1 MSLTSEAF
9 SRPGCDRVTT
19 MKTLLNSTWDQIGYQ
34 DDGHLVH
41 TDKRTGRH
49 EISFRMWPDVASA
62 NKTLAS
68 GLGRIEWDEFE
79 ES

>member
-1 MSLTSEAF
+1 M
-9 SRPGCDRVTT
+9 RKVTT

-41 TDKRTGRH
+41 TDKRTGKQ
-49 EISFRMWPDVASA
+49 EISFRMWPDVARA